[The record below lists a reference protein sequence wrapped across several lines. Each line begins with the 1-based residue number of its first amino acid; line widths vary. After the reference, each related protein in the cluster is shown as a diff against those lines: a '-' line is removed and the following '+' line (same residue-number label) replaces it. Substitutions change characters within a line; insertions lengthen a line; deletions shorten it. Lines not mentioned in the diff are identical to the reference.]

1 MEQQI
6 DTLAN
11 LATPDSGE
19 RMDAWAKA
27 RKRADSYLKLHR
39 IADREREHL
48 LSSVARKLVRTSPCS
63 EQELIQ
69 LFITTVQDELAAQKA
84 ETRTQTGPRFER
96 SSIRVAP
103 LRSISLLPRR
113 SRQRTRSH

>member
-6 DTLAN
+6 DTLTSPVTA
-11 LATPDSGE
+11 DSGE

-27 RKRADSYLKLHR
+27 RKRADSYLKLHK
-39 IADREREHL
+39 IADREREQL
-48 LSSVARKLVRTSPCS
+48 LANVARKLVRTGPCS

-84 ETRTQTGPRFER
+84 ATRTQTGPRFER

-113 SRQRTRSH
+113 SRHRSIRH